1 MDIPKKGVV
10 QKNES
15 YGNVSGPWIWLQ
27 WANSYWS
34 LSKQLDYIRRF
45 YKKKLQGNTAATAS
59 TQPKFSV
66 DEKPTKDPQ
75 EGENFPLG
83 GRDEPEAT
91 KNTPAPS
98 GDSKIKD
105 Q

>member
-1 MDIPKKGVV
+1 MSQFLLVFVKTIGLY
-10 QKNES
+10 QK
-15 YGNVSGPWIWLQ
+15 VLQ
-27 WANSYWS
+27 N
-34 LSKQLDYIRRF
+34 
-45 YKKKLQGNTAATAS
+45 KLQDNTAATAS

-75 EGENFPLG
+75 EGENFLLG
-83 GRDEPEAT
+83 GQYEPEAT

-98 GDSKIKD
+98 GDLKRKD

>member
-1 MDIPKKGVV
+1 MD
-10 QKNES
+10 
-15 YGNVSGPWIWLQ
+15 
-27 WANSYWS
+27 YW
-34 LSKQLDYIRRF
+34 IRRF

-83 GRDEPEAT
+83 GQYEPEAT

-98 GDSKIKD
+98 GDSKRKD
-105 Q
+105 QSILYLSSTMGTTCNRF